1 MAAYLLSSQ
10 TVLDI
15 AKKLNL
21 PAERWLRAAAER
33 RIIENDLCI
42 SAVVPMTVMHTV
54 DLWISEARRRRGG
67 NLAALGAMK
76 RNAER
81 FLGGFMQNERIIPM
95 DHKIAE
101 RWGDLLDMDLV
112 FADEDGGTYG
122 AGSAEKVELATASVG
137 RDGRPFI
144 YVDRLQDAHALVPY
158 SSSNVPLLS
167 RLPWRRVSE
176 RSWRP
181 LSNSGAKRRRLPR
194 PVHGG
199 VPEAVRRRGSKRIRE
214 RFDLIVGTSIG
225 ALLAAGFALG
235 RPAADLCEA
244 MVAHGPRIFARSP
257 MTFPKRLFKG
267 APYDTKILE
276 EAIDAV
282 LTPDGANMRLNEI
295 DQPLMITA
303 VNYTQGSSTI
313 FKSRG
318 VAQSRASDARVKDAV
333 LASAAAPTYFPLRK
347 LATDQ
352 YADGG
357 LIANAPDLL
366 AITETIAARRA
377 PPELIYL
384 LSIGTAARR
393 KGAALHERPLSPSIR
408 RGSSFADWSKRSWR
422 PRGSDRPLPSFWAT
436 DTCALMRSPP
446 RIRWPPL
453 PALTMR
459 TTARLAR

>member
-1 MAAYLLSSQ
+1 MNEAGDRYQILALS
-10 TVLDI
+10 
-15 AKKLNL
+15 
-21 PAERWLRAAAER
+21 
-33 RIIENDLCI
+33 
-42 SAVVPMTVMHTV
+42 
-54 DLWISEARRRRGG
+54 G
-67 NLAALGAMK
+67 
-76 RNAER
+76 
-81 FLGGFMQNERIIPM
+81 GGFRGLFTAEYLKRCEEAHSQRI
-95 DHKIAE
+95 
-101 RWGDLLDMDLV
+101 
-112 FADEDGGTYG
+112 Y
-122 AGSAEKVELATASVG
+122 
-137 RDGRPFI
+137 
-144 YVDRLQDAHALVPY
+144 Q
-158 SSSNVPLLS
+158 
-167 RLPWRRVSE
+167 
-176 RSWRP
+176 
-181 LSNSGAKRRRLPR
+181 
-194 PVHGG
+194 
-199 VPEAVRRRGSKRIRE
+199 

-295 DQPLMITA
+295 DQPLMIAA

-318 VAQSRASDARVKDAV
+318 VAQSRASDVRVKDAV

-377 PPELIYL
+377 PLESIYL

-393 KGAALHERPLSPSIR
+393 KGAALHERPLSPSILSWFFVRGLVQTIMAAQEDLAIRTAAQLLGDRHLRIDEEPAQNQVAAIAGLDYANNRSIGTLISLASQAFERTGRER
-408 RGSSFADWSKRSWR
+408 RLRDF
-422 PRGSDRPLPSFWAT
+422 F
-436 DTCALMRSPP
+436 
-446 RIRWPPL
+446 
-453 PALTMR
+453 
-459 TTARLAR
+459 